1 MVQLDTHR
9 KQALMAALSIVLLI
23 VPVGCGSSSG
33 GSPSGSGSELQ
44 GTITIS
50 GAWALYPLMVRWG
63 EEFQKLYPDV
73 RFDISA
79 GGAGKGMADALS
91 DAVDIGMVSR
101 EIYPEEVDKGAF
113 WVSVTKDAVFP
124 TVSASNPVWDD
135 LRQQGIDRETFAG
148 IYITG
153 EVTTWG
159 QVVGRPEVADPIHIF
174 TRSDACG
181 AAATWAE
188 YLDGMQEDLLG
199 IGVYGDPGL
208 LDAVVKDPLGIGFN
222 NLNYAFDMDTGEPLA
237 GVRVAPVDVDG
248 NGVAG
253 DGEIYDSKE
262 QAVSAVADGA
272 YPSPPARDLN
282 LVTQGKPQGLTKAF
296 IQWVLTDGQSY
307 VDEVGYISLSP
318 EKLAAE
324 RAKLD

>member
-1 MVQLDTHR
+1 
-9 KQALMAALSIVLLI
+9 MAVVLIALLI
-23 VPVGCGSSSG
+23 VSVGCGSPSG
-33 GSPSGSGSELQ
+33 GSLSGSGSELQ

-63 EEFQKLYPDV
+63 EEFQKLHPDV

-124 TVSASNPVWDD
+124 TASESNPVWDD
-135 LRQQGIDRETFAG
+135 LREQGIDRETFVG

-159 QVVGRPEVADPIHIF
+159 QAVGRPEVADPIHIF

-188 YLDGMQEDLLG
+188 YLGGVQEDLLG

-208 LDAVVKDPLGIGFN
+208 LDAVVKDPAGIGYN
-222 NLNYAFDMDTGEPLA
+222 NLNYVFDMDTGAPLA
-237 GVRVAPVDVDG
+237 GVRVVPVDVNG
-248 NGVAG
+248 NGIA
-253 DGEIYDSKE
+253 DPGEVYQTKA
-262 QAVSAVADGA
+262 QAVSAVANGD

-282 LVTQGKPQGLTKAF
+282 LVTQGKPQGLTKGF
-296 IQWVLTDGQSY
+296 VVWVLTEGQSF
-307 VDEVGYISLSP
+307 VDEVGYIALSP
-318 EKLAAE
+318 EKLDAE

>member
-1 MVQLDTHR
+1 MQLDTHH
-9 KQALMAALSIVLLI
+9 KQALMAVVLIALLI
-23 VPVGCGSSSG
+23 VPVGCGSPSG
-33 GSPSGSGSELQ
+33 GSLSGSGSELQ

-63 EEFQKLYPDV
+63 EEFQKLHPDV

-124 TVSASNPVWDD
+124 TASESNPVWDD
-135 LRQQGIDRETFAG
+135 LREQGIDRETFVG

-159 QVVGRPEVADPIHIF
+159 QAVGRPEVADPIHIF

-188 YLDGMQEDLLG
+188 YLGGVQEDLLG

-208 LDAVVKDPLGIGFN
+208 LDAVVKDPAGIGYN
-222 NLNYAFDMDTGEPLA
+222 NLNYVFDMDTGAPLA
-237 GVRVAPVDVDG
+237 GVRVVPVDVNG
-248 NGVAG
+248 NGIA
-253 DGEIYDSKE
+253 DPGEVYQTKA
-262 QAVSAVADGA
+262 QAVSAVANGD

-282 LVTQGKPQGLTKAF
+282 LVTQGKPQGLTKGF
-296 IQWVLTDGQSY
+296 VVWVLTEGQSF
-307 VDEVGYISLSP
+307 VDEVGYIALSP
-318 EKLAAE
+318 EKLDAE

>member
-1 MVQLDTHR
+1 MQLDTHH
-9 KQALMAALSIVLLI
+9 KQALMAVVLIALLI
-23 VPVGCGSSSG
+23 VPVGCGSPSG
-33 GSPSGSGSELQ
+33 GSLSGSGSELQ

-63 EEFQKLYPDV
+63 EEFQKLHPDV

-124 TVSASNPVWDD
+124 TASESNPIWDD
-135 LRQQGIDRETFAG
+135 LRQQGIDRETFLG

-159 QVVGRPEVADPIHIF
+159 QAVGRPEVADPIHIF

-188 YLDGMQEDLLG
+188 YLGGVQEDLLG

-208 LDAVVKDPLGIGFN
+208 LDAVVKDPAGIGYN
-222 NLNYAFDMDTGEPLA
+222 NLNYVFDMDTGAPLA
-237 GVRVAPVDVDG
+237 GVRVVPVDVNG
-248 NGVAG
+248 NGIA
-253 DGEIYDSKE
+253 DPGEVYQTKA
-262 QAVSAVADGA
+262 QAVSAVANGD

-282 LVTQGKPQGLTKAF
+282 LVTQGKPQGLTKGF
-296 IQWVLTDGQSY
+296 VVWVLTEGQSF
-307 VDEVGYISLSP
+307 VDEVGYIALSP
-318 EKLAAE
+318 EKLDAE

>member
-1 MVQLDTHR
+1 
-9 KQALMAALSIVLLI
+9 
-23 VPVGCGSSSG
+23 
-33 GSPSGSGSELQ
+33 LQ

-63 EEFQKLYPDV
+63 EEFQKLHPDV

-124 TVSASNPVWDD
+124 TASESNPIWDD
-135 LRQQGIDRETFAG
+135 LRQQGIDRETFLG

-159 QVVGRPEVADPIHIF
+159 QVVGRPEVTDPIHIF

-188 YLDGMQEDLLG
+188 YLGGMQEDLLG

-208 LDAVVKDPLGIGFN
+208 LDAVVKDPAGIGYN
-222 NLNYAFDMDTGEPLA
+222 NLNYVFDMDTGAPLA
-237 GVRVAPVDVDG
+237 GVRVVPVDVNG
-248 NGVAG
+248 NGIA
-253 DGEIYDSKE
+253 DPGEVYQTKA
-262 QAVSAVADGA
+262 QAVSAVANGD

-282 LVTQGKPQGLTKAF
+282 LVTQGKPQGLTKGF
-296 IQWVLTDGQSY
+296 VVWVLTEGQSF
-307 VDEVGYISLSP
+307 VDEVGYIALSP
-318 EKLAAE
+318 EKLDAE

>member
-1 MVQLDTHR
+1 VQLDTHH
-9 KQALMAALSIVLLI
+9 KQALMAVVLIALLI
-23 VPVGCGSSSG
+23 VPVGCGSPSG
-33 GSPSGSGSELQ
+33 GSLSGSGSELQ

-63 EEFQKLYPDV
+63 EEFQKLHPDV

-124 TVSASNPVWDD
+124 TASESNPVWDD
-135 LRQQGIDRETFAG
+135 LREQGIDRETFVG

-159 QVVGRPEVADPIHIF
+159 QAVGRPEVADPIHIF

-188 YLDGMQEDLLG
+188 YLGGVQEDLLG

-208 LDAVVKDPLGIGFN
+208 LDAVVKDPAGIGYN
-222 NLNYAFDMDTGEPLA
+222 NLNYVFDMDTGAPLA
-237 GVRVAPVDVDG
+237 GVRVVPVDVNG
-248 NGVAG
+248 NGIA
-253 DGEIYDSKE
+253 DPGEVYQTKA
-262 QAVSAVADGA
+262 QAVSAVANGD

-282 LVTQGKPQGLTKAF
+282 LVTQGKPQGLTKGF
-296 IQWVLTDGQSY
+296 VVWVLTEGQSF
-307 VDEVGYISLSP
+307 VDEVGYIALSP
-318 EKLAAE
+318 EKLDAE

>member
-1 MVQLDTHR
+1 MQLDTHH
-9 KQALMAALSIVLLI
+9 KQALMAVVLIALLI
-23 VPVGCGSSSG
+23 VPVGCGSPSG
-33 GSPSGSGSELQ
+33 GSLSGSGSELQ

-50 GAWALYPLMVRWG
+50 GAWALDPLLVRWG
-63 EEFQKLYPDV
+63 EEFQKLHPDV

-124 TVSASNPVWDD
+124 TASESNPIWDD
-135 LRQQGIDRETFAG
+135 LRQQGIDRETFLG

-159 QVVGRPEVADPIHIF
+159 QAVGRPEVADPIHIF

-188 YLDGMQEDLLG
+188 YLGGVQEDLLG

-208 LDAVVKDPLGIGFN
+208 LDAVVKDPAGIGYN
-222 NLNYAFDMDTGEPLA
+222 NLNYVFDMDTGAPLA
-237 GVRVAPVDVDG
+237 GVRVVPVDVNG
-248 NGVAG
+248 NGIA
-253 DGEIYDSKE
+253 DPGEVYQTKA
-262 QAVSAVADGA
+262 QAVSAVANGD

-282 LVTQGKPQGLTKAF
+282 LVTQGKPQGLIKAF
-296 IQWVLTDGQSY
+296 VVWVLTEGQSF
-307 VDEVGYISLSP
+307 VDEVGYIALSP
-318 EKLAAE
+318 EKLDAE